1 MKLICLMPA
10 RNEDWVLG
18 LSARAAL
25 MWCDYLVVMLHRSVD
40 ESENLLHS
48 VIQETDEDCGPGPGS
63 GRLVK
68 RRVIVLKDEGRH
80 WQEMRLR
87 QELLEVGRKLG
98 GTHFALVDADEVLTG
113 DLLPRIR
120 RLVEHTEPGSILM
133 LPWLCMKC
141 EYDPEPSAQIPNL
154 VMSSGMWNEQRAST
168 AFPDN
173 PVYHWAARATYD
185 FHHRH
190 PMGRDLQWYS
200 PIEDRSSGLMHL
212 QFASRRRLLAK
223 QFLYQLIEVT
233 RWPGRRP
240 VSEVRDMY
248 ARTVNEAASASVE
261 RVPASW
267 WAPYSHLMQYLHV
280 DSEPWQEKECQRIIR
295 ENPGITAGLD
305 HFGLMK
311 EWGLEVTR

>member
-1 MKLICLMPA
+1 MAI
-10 RNEDWVLG
+10 RQ
-18 LSARAAL
+18 AL
-25 MWCDYLVVMLHRSVD
+25 L
-40 ESENLLHS
+40 
-48 VIQETDEDCGPGPGS
+48 
-63 GRLVK
+63 
-68 RRVIVLKDEGRH
+68 DEGPAC
-80 WQEMRLR
+80 
-87 QELLEVGRKLG
+87 G

-133 LPWLCMKC
+133 LPWLCITDRCPHGVQDYTLCASCCK
-141 EYDPEPSAQIPNL
+141 YDWPL
-154 VMSSGMWNEQRAST
+154 VLSSGMWNEQRAST

-173 PVYHWAARATYD
+173 PVYHWASRATYD

-248 ARTVNEAASASVE
+248 ARTVKEAASASVE
-261 RVPASW
+261 RVPA
-267 WAPYSHLMQYLHV
+267 
-280 DSEPWQEKECQRIIR
+280 
-295 ENPGITAGLD
+295 PGGLPT
-305 HFGLMK
+305 LI
-311 EWGLEVTR
+311 